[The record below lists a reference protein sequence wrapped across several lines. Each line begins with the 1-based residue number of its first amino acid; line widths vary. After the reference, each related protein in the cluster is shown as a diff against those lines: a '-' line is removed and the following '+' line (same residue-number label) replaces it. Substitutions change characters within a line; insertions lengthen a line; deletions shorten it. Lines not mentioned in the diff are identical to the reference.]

1 MLERMKLMRL
11 ETVLDEDCGLYYL
24 EFYLPEDATEPSFR
38 SARLY
43 PTPEE
48 AESGALKSIRRA
60 LETIN

>member
-1 MLERMKLMRL
+1 MLGRMKLMRL

-38 SARLY
+38 SARMY

-48 AESGALKSIRRA
+48 AEAGAFKMIRRA

>member
-1 MLERMKLMRL
+1 MKLMRL

-24 EFYLPEDATEPSFR
+24 EFYLPENAPEPSFR
-38 SARLY
+38 SARMY

-48 AESGALKSIRRA
+48 AESGAFKLIRRA